1 MMDKQNA
8 GKDVKAGEALAGV
21 TGEALAGAVGE
32 VIVDEVVAAKAKP
45 KNGNAN
51 AGNLIVKT
59 RAGVERFCRGG
70 VCFTA
75 TPATVSSGS
84 FSDAQFLVSDDQLAA
99 IKAEPNLVVV
109 EA

>member
-1 MMDKQNA
+1 MAKQ
-8 GKDVKAGEALAGV
+8 KDEQDVQAAEVVVGEGTKQ
-21 TGEALAGAVGE
+21 TGE
-32 VIVDEVVAAKAKP
+32 
-45 KNGNAN
+45 
-51 AGNLIVKT
+51 LIVKT

-84 FSDAQFLVSDDQLAA
+84 NTNAQFLVSDTQLAA